1 MANTRNAASL
11 ILSIGA
17 LTLSIVAFG
26 IAHNQAE
33 LQKAAAR
40 AATGAVIAAQQE
52 KRPMQRVVPAKW
64 YLLVHW

>member
-11 ILSIGA
+11 ILSVGA

-26 IAHNQAE
+26 ISHNQAE

-40 AATGAVIAAQQE
+40 TAPVAALADAF
-52 KRPMQRVVPAKW
+52 
-64 YLLVHW
+64 